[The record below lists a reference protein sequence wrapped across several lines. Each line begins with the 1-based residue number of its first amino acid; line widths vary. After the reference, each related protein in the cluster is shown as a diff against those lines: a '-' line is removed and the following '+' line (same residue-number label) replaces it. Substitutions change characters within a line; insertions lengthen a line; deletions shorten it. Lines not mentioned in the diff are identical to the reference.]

1 MSAMPFF
8 HLHSRL
14 SLTTLLVPFASLLLA
29 ACATTGSPN
38 PQQAA
43 SNDDTDAPA
52 YRTGTAKASFPEF
65 NGPQIVFAPESSDL
79 PDNATQLLDEIAA
92 KLKADPQANVV
103 LIGHTE
109 DMGSSEMSI
118 AVSGRCARAVSLALI
133 KRGAKPMQIRTL
145 ARGNDRG
152 LLSVRKAISRVDIVV
167 VNSNS
172 L

>member
-1 MSAMPFF
+1 MPFF
-8 HLHSRL
+8 RLHSRP
-14 SLTTLLVPFASLLLA
+14 SLTALLVPLACLLLA
-29 ACATTGSPN
+29 ACASTGRTN
-38 PQQAA
+38 PQQATN
-43 SNDDTDAPA
+43 NDDADAPT
-52 YRTGTAKASFPEF
+52 YRTGTAKASSPEF

-79 PDNATQLLDEIAA
+79 PDNAAQLLDEIAA
-92 KLKADPQANVV
+92 KLRADPQSNVI

-152 LLSVRKAISRVDIVV
+152 LLSVRRAVSRVDIVMV
-167 VNSNS
+167 DSSS